1 MSPKIPASPQLFTPQ
16 SHQTGTHWCHHI
28 HADGD
33 TLVLSEVKTHLQS
46 VSHPNLSWI
55 IDNKLVVV
63 ECVTSRVQHS
73 SVPWLS
79 QRHNSAIGPQS
90 QQITT
95 QILHVISHHIS
106 LETTQHKVH
115 AKKMQFK

>member
-1 MSPKIPASPQLFTPQ
+1 MSLKIPPSHPQLFKPMSQ
-16 SHQTGTHWCHHI
+16 QTGTHWCNHI

-33 TLVLSEVKTHLQS
+33 KSVLSEVKTHLQS
-46 VSHPNLSWI
+46 VSHPNLTWI

-79 QRHNSAIGPQS
+79 QWHNSAIGPQS

-95 QILHVISHHIS
+95 QLLHVISHHIS
-106 LETTQHKVH
+106 PDTTQYKYRR
-115 AKKMQFK
+115 KI